1 MRHIL
6 LPLAA
11 WALLSCNENY
21 QSFSTV
27 SLSANAL
34 FNRDSV
40 SAFLSTSPE
49 QQQDSSKQ
57 AFLNG
62 IDQLKNNN
70 NATEAINLL
79 RQSIALYPNANAY
92 YELGNAYLE
101 RKKWPLALQAFG
113 LAEAL
118 DYKPLGN
125 VFYKQASCYA
135 EMDSISKMLD
145 YITYAVQN
153 GFVDKQ
159 KIISDVHFAA
169 YKSDYMLLNAYN
181 EAMSGNGDPDE
192 LLWRGYSQ
200 SFQQARFPFTVD
212 SGALRRMAGAETIS
226 YDYEKFVPEMR
237 DHKFSRDVGSE
248 YFYVARILQT
258 ELCHVVLYGCRS
270 YEEVGAPDYFIL
282 ASFNPKGTLVDKMI
296 VGGAKTFDEH
306 HKVFTAKNKT
316 EFRVDEY
323 RNTFEKDP
331 DEYGYEENRV
341 VSRELVATRHFQIDA
356 KGKFV
361 TVQQSLAL
369 SAERKQK
376 TIRS

>member
-1 MRHIL
+1 MRRIL

-11 WALLSCNENY
+11 LAILSCNQNHP
-21 QSFSTV
+21 STQQV
-27 SLSANAL
+27 TLHPTAL

-40 SAFLSTSPE
+40 SAFLSTAPG
-49 QQQDSSKQ
+49 QQLDSSKQ
-57 AFLNG
+57 AFRQG
-62 IDQLKNNN
+62 IDLLKNNN
-70 NATEAINLL
+70 NPTGA
-79 RQSIALYPNANAY
+79 IALLQQSLAWYPTANAY
-92 YELGNAYLE
+92 FELGNAYLE
-101 RKKWPLALQAFG
+101 TKKWPLALQAFG
-113 LAEAL
+113 MAEAL

-135 EMDSISKMLD
+135 EMDSINKMLD

-159 KIISDVHFAA
+159 KITSDMHFAN
-169 YKSDYMLLNAYN
+169 YKRDYMLLNAYN

-200 SFQQARFPFTVD
+200 SFQQARFPVTVD
-212 SGALRRMAGAETIS
+212 SGALRRMAEAETIS

-237 DHKFSRDVGSE
+237 DNKFSRDVGSE

-282 ASFNPKGTLVDKMI
+282 ASFDPKGKLVDKMI
-296 VGGAKTFDEH
+296 VSGAKTFDEN

-316 EFRVDEY
+316 SFQVDEY
-323 RNTFEKDP
+323 RNEYEKDSE
-331 DEYGYEENRV
+331 EYGYEENKI
-341 VSRELVATRHFQIDA
+341 VSRVLVATKQFQVDA
-356 KGKFV
+356 SGKFIAA
-361 TVQQSLAL
+361 QQS
-369 SAERKQK
+369 
-376 TIRS
+376 